1 MLHLRNKILFL
12 SLFFYLTTYT
22 QVIST
27 INVEGAINFSKEN
40 YLEWIHVPIN
50 SQIFFSINDTITTR
64 IQSNLIRKGYFN
76 SHIKINQDYE
86 NDSQSVNLVIKID
99 EGNPSY
105 INEVYINGVDSS
117 DGAYFEKNLEF
128 IRGSIYSETKLEQVI
143 NSILDFYE
151 ENGFPF
157 ASLIISAVE
166 VYDDSVKNKN
176 FVNVFL
182 RVDKKNASKI
192 DRIEVKGNYSTKDY
206 VITRELD
213 LTIGENYSQKKI
225 NKIPSKLNKLRFFE
239 PVNVP
244 VFYFN
249 SRNEGILSIEVKEKQ
264 TNNFDGI
271 IGYIPGSG
279 KNEKGYIT
287 GLVNINMRNLFGTGR
302 AAAIRWQKVNRNS
315 QELELKY
322 LEPWFL
328 NYPFNLQFGFFQR
341 KQDTIYVQRKIDAS
355 IEFRASDEISFS
367 LLLGSEQVIPTLN
380 DYSIFTVYNSSV
392 LTTGINIKI
401 DSRDDPY
408 SPTSGFLFIN
418 SYSYSRKKI
427 NGPTDFI
434 TPDMETKINL
444 QRLAV
449 EINFYYEL
457 FIRNIIA
464 VGIHAKE
471 LKGPM
476 FEFSD
481 LYFLGGTNSLRGY
494 RENQFMG
501 SRVAWSNLEYRV
513 LLTPR
518 SYAFLFFDSG
528 YYLRKADEKRKIE
541 ENSAFKIGYGLGLT
555 IETSLGVLGVSF
567 ALAKGDS
574 FGEGKIHFG
583 IVNEF

>member
-12 SLFFYLTTYT
+12 FLFFYLTNYT

-40 YLEWIHVPIN
+40 YLEWIQVPIN
-50 SQIFFSINDTITTR
+50 SPVFFSINDTIITR
-64 IQSNLIRKGYFN
+64 IQSNLIRKGYLN
-76 SHIKINQDYE
+76 SHIRINQDYE
-86 NDSQSVNLVIKID
+86 SDSQAVNLVIKIE
-99 EGNPSY
+99 EGDPSY
-105 INEVYINGVDSS
+105 INELYINGADSS
-117 DGAYFEKNLEF
+117 ERAQFEKNLEF

-143 NSILDFYE
+143 NFILDFYE

-176 FVNVFL
+176 FVNIFL
-182 RVDKKNASKI
+182 RVDKKNTSKI
-192 DRIEVKGNYSTKDY
+192 DRIEVKGNYSTKEY

-225 NKIPSKLNKLRFFE
+225 NKIASKLNKLRFFE

-249 SRNEGILSIEVKEKQ
+249 SKNEGILSIEVKEKQ

-271 IGYIPGSG
+271 IGYMPGSG

-302 AAAIRWQKVNRNS
+302 AAAIRWQKVDRNS

-341 KQDTIYVQRKIDAS
+341 KQDTLYVQRKIDAS

-367 LLLGSEQVIPTLN
+367 LVLGSEQVIPTLN
-380 DYSIFTVYNSSV
+380 EYSIFTVYNSSI
-392 LTTGINIKI
+392 LTTGINLKI

-427 NGPTDFI
+427 NGPADFI

-501 SRVAWSNLEYRV
+501 SRIAWSNLEYRV

-528 YYLRKADEKRKIE
+528 YYLRKADEERKIE